1 MKQFLNLL
9 WLNWL
14 LIRRNKLIEVS
25 VIVTALYML
34 VFHWLQ
40 MLPSVDKLLVLIIF
54 NDPAILGF
62 LFVGVMVLLERD
74 ENTLQALGTLPMRKS
89 HYIWAKSLL
98 LTLIALVCCLAM
110 AIIAKG
116 SDCHYGHF
124 VSATILT
131 SLFFTFIGF
140 AVVARV
146 RDFNKYI
153 LLSVAVILLL
163 SLPFF
168 GYFGLGERAYYM
180 LMPTQAA
187 IDMYRLAFVSGLSW
201 GELIYAYTY
210 LIISVFASFWLAM
223 RRFDIA

>member
-9 WLNWL
+9 WLNFL

-25 VIVTALYML
+25 LVVTALYML
-34 VFHWLQ
+34 VFYWLQ

-74 ENTLQALGTLPMRKS
+74 ENTLQALSTLPMRKS
-89 HYIWAKSLL
+89 HYILTKSIL
-98 LTLIALVCCLAM
+98 LTLIALICCLFM

-116 SDCHYGHF
+116 RDCNYGHF
-124 VSATILT
+124 VSATVLT
-131 SLFFTFIGF
+131 TLFFTFIGF

-153 LLSVAVILLL
+153 LQSVAVILLL
-163 SLPFF
+163 SVPFF
-168 GYFGLGERAYYM
+168 GYFGLGARAYYM
-180 LMPTQAA
+180 WMPTQAA
-187 IDMYRLAFVSGLSW
+187 IDMYGFAFEVGASW
-201 GELIYAYTY
+201 ADILYAYIY
-210 LIISVFASFWLAM
+210 LTISVLASFWLAL
-223 RRFDIA
+223 RRFEIG